1 MANGRS
7 PTVRMVVLGLIAVVL
22 FTGFAALGTWQ
33 VQRRAWKLNLIET
46 VNQRVHAEPRAVPGR
61 DDWPRID
68 AVNNTYRHVYA
79 SGHFLHEHTFL
90 VHASSYLG
98 YGYWMLTPLRTS
110 AGSIVF
116 INRGFL
122 PADLPHSEQYQQVN
136 RPQGRVR
143 IHGLL
148 RLNEPKGT
156 FLRSNKPSQGRWYSR
171 DVVAMAQSAEF
182 AADNVAP
189 YFIDADADQH
199 AGKYP
204 VGGQTVISFRNSH
217 LVYALTWYTLAG
229 LTLVGAG
236 IVIRYEWRVR
246 SRQ

>member
-1 MANGRS
+1 MLG
-7 PTVRMVVLGLIAVVL
+7 VVAAVL
-22 FTGFAALGTWQ
+22 FTGFVALGTWQ

-46 VNQRVHAEPRAVPGR
+46 VNQRVHAEPTAVPTR
-61 DDWPRID
+61 DDWSQVN
-68 AVNNTYRHVYA
+68 AVNDAYRHV
-79 SGHFLHEHTFL
+79 SVDGHFLHEHTFL

-98 YGYWMLTPLRTS
+98 YGYWMLTPLRTP
-110 AGSIVF
+110 AGPIVF

-136 RPQGRVR
+136 RPQDLVRVT
-143 IHGLL
+143 GLL
-148 RLNEPKGT
+148 RLNEPEGT

-171 DVVAMAQSAEF
+171 DIATMAQSAEF
-182 AADNVAP
+182 AADEVAP
-189 YFIDADADQH
+189 YFMDADAKQH

-229 LTLVGAG
+229 LTILGAG
-236 IVIRYEWRVR
+236 IVTRYEWRTR
-246 SRQ
+246 SRRA